1 MQRARGRATWQKG
14 RRTRGE
20 GTRAPHGTLR
30 GLHCTLRVD
39 ESPAAQLTGCVD
51 ARGGRPTSSPRRSR
65 ASGVRSHGLGPGGAG
80 REPPRARDA
89 PARCRANTI
98 CKGPSG
104 KLERSR
110 CVPQKSRPRRP
121 RSRGK
126 MPAGAGV
133 GGKRGVRPPPSSM
146 NAVLTSGAPECQPP
160 SGSAML
166 VLLAGK
172 TLLRPPR
179 KSMESPSGASPPEAA
194 PCFPQWGP
202 RQAGHHVELGV
213 RFRTMSTS
221 CVVWGSGG

>member
-1 MQRARGRATWQKG
+1 MAERASDEGGGNSRPARDAEGAALHPTSGRVAG
-14 RRTRGE
+14 RS
-20 GTRAPHGTLR
+20 AN
-30 GLHCTLRVD
+30 GLCRRPG
-39 ESPAAQLTGCVD
+39 S
-51 ARGGRPTSSPRRSR
+51 RPTCSPRRSR
-65 ASGVRSHGLGPGGAG
+65 ASGVRSHGLSPGGAG

-89 PARCRANTI
+89 PARCRANAI

-133 GGKRGVRPPPSSM
+133 GGKRGVRPPPSST
-146 NAVLTSGAPECQPP
+146 NTVLTSGAPECQPL
-160 SGSAML
+160 SGWARL

-179 KSMESPSGASPPEAA
+179 KSVESPSGASPPEAA
-194 PCFPQWGP
+194 PCFPRWGP
-202 RQAGHHVELGV
+202 HQAGHHVELEV
-213 RFRTMSTS
+213 RFRTMSAS